1 MAEAIKRHTAYKIWI
16 NVLHTGVQGDDPSG
30 IFTVQFQDISLV
42 RVNIVGNVI
51 DHFLSHG
58 YGSLLVDDGSGSI
71 RVKVWGDD
79 LSLLE
84 FAKIGDIVMIIGRAA
99 EFQGERYLRPEI
111 IRTSTMD
118 WALLRRLEL
127 VKAYGAPKKE
137 DKITAIPENR
147 PQPEVE
153 PSLAAREAILNVIEK
168 HEEVDEATLFAAC
181 PLSKEKVH
189 IALQDLLKEGEVF
202 SPKKGFYQLV

>member
-1 MAEAIKRHTAYKIWI
+1 MPEAIKRHIAYKVWI
-16 NVLHTGVQGDDPSG
+16 NVLHTGAQGQDPSG
-30 IFTVQFQDISLV
+30 IFTVQFQEMSLA

-51 DHFLSHG
+51 DHFISPG
-58 YGSLLVDDGSGSI
+58 YGSLLIDDGSGSI
-71 RVKVWGDD
+71 RVKVWSDD
-79 LSLLE
+79 LSLLK
-84 FAKIGDIVMIIGRAA
+84 FSKIGDIVMVIGRVA

-127 VKAYGAPKKE
+127 MKSYGPPKKE
-137 DKITAIPENR
+137 DKITAIPENH

-153 PSLAAREAILNVIEK
+153 PSLAAREAIINVIEK

-189 IALQDLLKEGEVF
+189 VALQDLLKEGEIF
-202 SPKKGFYQLV
+202 SPRKGFYQLV